1 MVWHETD
8 AVGQRRT
15 VYLVLFWTNAN
26 ILEHTFDDGI
36 KNEHPWFQI
45 GWEQIGKY
53 SKQTS
58 FYKLLNADLCVS
70 SFHAFVRHLVFQKE
84 ADLDHKF
91 HEIQHFDMIRYALD
105 LYSFLRAATESYDTV
120 TETNP
125 VWYFKRGRRCIQ
137 AWWYCKAETRVEN
150 DYSNWNKCKFFLF
163 IES

>member
-1 MVWHETD
+1 M
-8 AVGQRRT
+8 RRT
-15 VYLVLFWTNAN
+15 TSDSPSCPGLFFCTNTN

-91 HEIQHFDMIRYALD
+91 HEIQHFDMIRYANRT
-105 LYSFLRAATESYDTV
+105 LRLPTGCYGV
-120 TETNP
+120 
-125 VWYFKRGRRCIQ
+125 VRYGK
-137 AWWYCKAETRVEN
+137 
-150 DYSNWNKCKFFLF
+150 
-163 IES
+163 